1 MFPPVPEVPDT
12 QRATGTYPIRF
23 EDLAEDGRVHFE
35 PIVASIDAAI
45 WRPMLGK
52 QAMARALHASGV
64 RPIFT
69 RLALEV
75 GPARLELGATL
86 TADGVY
92 ELSHEPDGRG
102 GATRLFLNMWTT
114 IWAAPNKHRAER
126 ASVGRLFAEHQLT
139 RPHAPPGERR
149 VVRLPGGEPLPRAE
163 YRAPRHESLLDIA
176 PGHEWL
182 EPEVRTDAMPI
193 RFGLSHTDVNQ
204 HVNSLV
210 YPRLF
215 VDAALRRFAGLG
227 ESTRTLASRLHI
239 AFRKPFFAG
248 EAAQI
253 ELRAYREADPS
264 SAAREP
270 GQELAAVGTFRPVG
284 DAQSAEPPVKP
295 HVYVHLGFSR
305 TPHP

>member
-1 MFPPVPEVPDT
+1 MFPPIPTVPDA
-12 QRATGTYPIRF
+12 QRATGSYPIRF
-23 EDLAEDGRVHFE
+23 EDLAQDGRVHFE

-52 QAMARALHASGV
+52 DPVTRALHASGA

-75 GPARLELGATL
+75 GPARLELGTTL

-102 GATRLFLNMWTT
+102 GAARLFLNMWTT
-114 IWAAPNKHRAER
+114 IWAAAGKHRAEP
-126 ASVGRLFAEHQLT
+126 SCVGRLFAEHQLT

-149 VVRLPGGEPLPRAE
+149 VVTLPGAQPLPAAE
-163 YRAPRHESLLDIA
+163 YRAPRHESLLELA
-176 PGHEWL
+176 RGGEWL
-182 EPEVRTDAMPI
+182 ERALGYDAAPI
-193 RFGLSHTDVNQ
+193 QFGLSHTDINQ

-215 VDAALRRFAGLG
+215 VDAALRRFAALG
-227 ESTRTLASRLHI
+227 AATDTLPLRLHI

-248 EAAQI
+248 DAARI
-253 ELRAYREADPS
+253 ELRAFRQS
-264 SAAREP
+264 SSTP
-270 GQELAAVGTFRPVG
+270 GAPGDLGAIGTFLPAKEAG
-284 DAQSAEPPVKP
+284 AKP
-295 HVYVHLGFSR
+295 HVYVNLDFSP
-305 TPHP
+305 TPARAADPGAA